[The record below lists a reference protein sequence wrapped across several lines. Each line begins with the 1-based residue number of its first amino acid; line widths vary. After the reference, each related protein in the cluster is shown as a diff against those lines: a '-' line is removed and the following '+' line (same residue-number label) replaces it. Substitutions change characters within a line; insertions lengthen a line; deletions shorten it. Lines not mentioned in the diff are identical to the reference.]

1 MNAESKNPHALLHE
15 ILAKYCKYDQSQGNF
30 REQAASM
37 ATQIANENGN
47 LLDMLGETHYDQA
60 KRLGDHPDPC
70 EDMVQKGIM
79 TAKRNNEVV
88 TEILFYLTCKDD
100 NEYAS
105 LNKFAHEQEK
115 AFMEGQKQA

>member
-1 MNAESKNPHALLHE
+1 M
-15 ILAKYCKYDQSQGNF
+15 
-30 REQAASM
+30 
-37 ATQIANENGN
+37 
-47 LLDMLGETHYDQA
+47 
-60 KRLGDHPDPC
+60 DPC